1 MEKEFKIPWSKPSF
15 GEEEL
20 NSLQTVINSG
30 WLTQGKKTSEFEI
43 NLSEY
48 LTSHTVVVNSGSS
61 ALACALLAHGLKP
74 GDKVLVPN
82 FTFFAT
88 YSVPKMLG
96 ADVILSDVDEFTLNM
111 TPEIVEK
118 IVKTE
123 DVKMVIIVDVGGLP
137 LDIEAFTELSHRY
150 NFILIEDA
158 AEALGSEY
166 RSKKIGSFDH
176 TSIFS
181 FHIAK
186 QITTIEGGC
195 VSSND
200 KNIIKKITQIRDQG
214 RATSGEY
221 VHSIIGS
228 NFRITDLQS
237 ALGIQQLNKIDS
249 FLTTRNKIASEYKK
263 NIKEL
268 KFQQIPH
275 YVNNHSYMMFF
286 AFTENSQMRDKYLNT
301 LRANGIDA
309 RLSWLPLH
317 KQPVNSVFHNCSFPN
332 SEKIYANSLTLPI
345 YNSMTDDELK
355 FVIETCQNV

>member
-1 MEKEFKIPWSKPSF
+1 MENEFKIPWSKPSF
-15 GEEEL
+15 DKEEL
-20 NSLQTVINSG
+20 DSLQKVISSG

-43 NLSEY
+43 NLSDY
-48 LTSHTVVVNSGSS
+48 LSSNAVVVNSGSS
-61 ALACALLAHGLKP
+61 ALTCALLAHGLKP

-96 ADVILSDVDEFTLNM
+96 ANVILSDVDEFTLNM
-111 TPEIVEK
+111 TPEIVEE

-123 DVKMVIIVDVGGLP
+123 DVKFVIIVDVAGLP

-166 RSKKIGSFDH
+166 KNKKIGSFDH

-195 VSSND
+195 VSSHD

-214 RATSGEY
+214 RSISGEY
-221 VHSIIGS
+221 IHSIIGS

-237 ALGIQQLNKIDS
+237 TLGIEQLNKIDS
-249 FLTTRNKIASEYKK
+249 FLKTRNKIALENLAEEVSGISGEGGIIPSVIDQSDDSQVEKFVSEVVS
-263 NIKEL
+263 E
-268 KFQQIPH
+268 
-275 YVNNHSYMMFF
+275 
-286 AFTENSQMRDKYLNT
+286 
-301 LRANGIDA
+301 
-309 RLSWLPLH
+309 H
-317 KQPVNSVFHNCSFPN
+317 KQIDVLVNSAYGGL
-332 SEKIYANSLTLPI
+332 IAMTLHFGKPQKCI
-345 YNSMTDDELK
+345 A
-355 FVIETCQNV
+355 F

>member
-1 MEKEFKIPWSKPSF
+1 MKDEFKIPWSKPSF
-15 GEEEL
+15 DKEEL
-20 NSLQTVINSG
+20 NSLQKVITSG

-48 LTSHTVVVNSGSS
+48 LSSNAVVVNSGSS

-111 TPEIVEK
+111 TPEIVEE

-123 DVKMVIIVDVGGLP
+123 DVKIVIIVDVAGLP

-166 RSKKIGSFDH
+166 KNKKIGSFDH

-195 VSSND
+195 VSSHD
-200 KNIIKKITQIRDQG
+200 ENIIKKITQIRDQG
-214 RATSGEY
+214 RSISGEY
-221 VHSIIGS
+221 IHSIIGS

-237 ALGIQQLNKIDS
+237 TLGIEQLNKIDT
-249 FLTTRNKIASEYKK
+249 FLKTRNKIALEYQK

-268 KFQQIPH
+268 NFQQVSN

-286 AFTENSQMRDKYLNT
+286 AFAENSAMRDKYLHT
-301 LRANGIDA
+301 LRTNGIDA
-309 RLSWLPLH
+309 RLSWLPLNN
-317 KQPVNSVFHNCSFPN
+317 QPVNDAFHKSVFPN
-332 SEKIYANSLTLPI
+332 SENIYSNSLTLPI